1 MANYEEST
9 NIKLDWAMPFMRTGK
24 FPLDRS
30 SMFSSYEDAVKYA
43 KGDTSDPDS
52 RGLCGSSYIG
62 QQICVYENDE
72 VKIYVIDQDRAI
84 KAINDNG
91 TLVVMF
97 TGSSDNIKAD
107 HTIDEILQASQDGKN
122 IIGFWNMSGGIYCL
136 PLLAKEGTRVYF
148 NITMGLDSVISQL
161 NIIGTRTSSDDIWE
175 LQMSAKDLDTFQTKA
190 NLTTSITSSSTD
202 IQYPSA
208 KAVYDSITESSNN
221 FIVNITSGETGNETI
236 AADKTYDEIKS
247 AIDNKKNV
255 IGIVLGGDVVVYMVP
270 YAITHNNTIIFN
282 SLIESNIVA
291 FKVDNNSVWS
301 VASAELV
308 RSSQI
313 TNLIKDDTNLI
324 PSSAAVYN
332 ALAKKIDKTSI
343 VQSTGQDTDSVMSQK
358 AIYEYGQSIKTLDLT
373 NTTSNQIVSIATV
386 DEKGAPKS
394 YTTLDIASDDDVNTM
409 ITEVL
414 GSYSTQQQPSS
425 IILNSNT
432 TDSTKQF
439 ELTIDDTGTLTSQEL

>member
-1 MANYEEST
+1 MANYEESS

-30 SMFSSYEDAVKYA
+30 SIFSSYEDAVKYA

-72 VKIYVIDQDRAI
+72 VKLYVIDQDRAI

-91 TLVVMF
+91 TLVVTF

-136 PLLAKEGTRVYF
+136 PLLAKEGTKVFF

-202 IQYPSA
+202 TQYPSA
-208 KAVYDSITESSNN
+208 KAVYDFAQNSKDVMWVRFTQGTETGKITADKTNAEIYEAYSNGVMVYGIFFDININKEIIMPCITVTNTIAYFETITESIIRIFIGQKDKWGYVTTQAQLVSNL
-221 FIVNITSGETGNETI
+221 TTTI
-236 AADKTYDEIKS
+236 SSISTDDEYPSAKATY
-247 AIDNKKNV
+247 N
-255 IGIVLGGDVVVYMVP
+255 
-270 YAITHNNTIIFN
+270 
-282 SLIESNIVA
+282 
-291 FKVDNNSVWS
+291 
-301 VASAELV
+301 
-308 RSSQI
+308 
-313 TNLIKDDTNLI
+313 
-324 PSSAAVYN
+324 
-332 ALAKKIDKTSI
+332 
-343 VQSTGQDTDSVMSQK
+343 
-358 AIYEYGQSIKTLDLT
+358 YGQSIKTLDLT

-386 DEKGAPKS
+386 DDNGAPKS
-394 YTTLDIASDDDVNTM
+394 YSTLDIASDDDVNTM

-432 TDSTKQF
+432 ADSTKQF

>member
-9 NIKLDWAMPFMRTGK
+9 NIKLDWAMPLQRTGK

-72 VKIYVIDQDRAI
+72 VKLYVIDQDRAI

-91 TLVVMF
+91 TLVVTF

-136 PLLAKEGTRVYF
+136 PLLAKEGTKVFF

-161 NIIGTRTSSDDIWE
+161 NIIGTITSSDDIWE

-202 IQYPSA
+202 TQYPSA
-208 KAVYDSITESSNN
+208 KAVYNYVQNN
-221 FIVNITSGETGNETI
+221 KDVMWVRFTQGTETGKIT
-236 AADKTYDEIKS
+236 ADKTNAEIYEAYS
-247 AIDNKKNV
+247 NGVMVYGIFLDININKEM
-255 IGIVLGGDVVVYMVP
+255 IIPCVV
-270 YAITHNNTIIFN
+270 ATNTIACFETMTETVIRMIIGQEDKWGYVT
-282 SLIESNIVA
+282 SQVQLVSNLTTTISSIST
-291 FKVDNNSVWS
+291 DDEYP
-301 VASAELV
+301 SA
-308 RSSQI
+308 
-313 TNLIKDDTNLI
+313 
-324 PSSAAVYN
+324 
-332 ALAKKIDKTSI
+332 
-343 VQSTGQDTDSVMSQK
+343 K
-358 AIYEYGQSIKTLDLT
+358 ATYDYGQSIKTLDLT

-386 DEKGAPKS
+386 DDNGAPKS

-432 TDSTKQF
+432 ADSTKQF